1 MALSGE
7 NHALTDF
14 SARARG
20 VGRGRLSRGIC
31 LRDMFARKTQKGT
44 GWERALES
52 PSNPFA
58 YTASN
63 DSRKRE
69 YSNSRGKERDGERER
84 DVLASSSGFK
94 LADTP
99 GASRRPLWS
108 QLHFASPK
116 APHLHPRPMFPGLSS
131 LLEPRSVPWHVPVTL
146 DTGIKA
152 KYLVRYS
159 ARNSHV
165 ILVCVIW
172 VIVFFNCRNPRFE
185 LCFC

>member
-69 YSNSRGKERDGERER
+69 YGNSRGKERDGEREMYWPRQAVSSLPILRALLVDPYEANYTSPRQRHPTYTRAQCSPGSLLSWSR
-84 DVLASSSGFK
+84 DRFRG
-94 LADTP
+94 TY
-99 GASRRPLWS
+99 
-108 QLHFASPK
+108 QLH
-116 APHLHPRPMFPGLSS
+116 
-131 LLEPRSVPWHVPVTL
+131 
-146 DTGIKA
+146 
-152 KYLVRYS
+152 
-159 ARNSHV
+159 
-165 ILVCVIW
+165 
-172 VIVFFNCRNPRFE
+172 
-185 LCFC
+185 